1 MPSLQPKPAP
11 ASETTSPSEW
21 VTQWAHLVPAGAT
34 LLDVAC
40 GSGRHL
46 RWFAARGVRVTGVDR
61 SPEAVAA
68 AQAAGCGLLADLEAE
83 AWPLTGRTFDA
94 VLVTNYLHRP
104 LLPTL
109 VGSVAPGGVLIYE
122 TFAQGQE
129 TVGRPARA
137 DFLLAPG
144 ELLSACHGLH
154 VVAYEDG
161 WLPTPRR
168 VQRIVAR
175 RAPTDG
181 TPAAPALGSTL
192 SPHTGPLHLRG

>member
-1 MPSLQPKPAP
+1 MPNPPAP
-11 ASETTSPSEW
+11 VPAPETTPPSDW
-21 VTQWAHLVPAGAT
+21 VKRWAHLVSAGAT

-46 RWFAARGVRVTGVDR
+46 RWFAMRGVRVTGVDR

-68 AQAAGCGLLADLEAE
+68 AQSVGTGLLADLETD
-83 AWPLTGRTFDA
+83 AWPLPGLTFDA

-104 LLPTL
+104 LLPAI
-109 VGSVAPGGVLIYE
+109 VASVAPGGVLIYE

-129 TVGRPARA
+129 TVGRPARS

-144 ELLSACHGLH
+144 ELLVACEGLH

-161 WLPTPRR
+161 WLPAPRR

-175 RAPTDG
+175 RAPADG
-181 TPAAPALGSTL
+181 SPAAPALNETL
-192 SPHTGPLHLRG
+192 APHAGPLHLRG

>member
-1 MPSLQPKPAP
+1 MPN
-11 ASETTSPSEW
+11 SENTTPPSDW
-21 VTQWAHLVPAGAT
+21 VQRWAHLVPAGAT

-68 AQAAGCGLLADLEAE
+68 AELCGTGLLADLEADP
-83 AWPLTGRTFDA
+83 WPLPGRRFDA
-94 VLVTNYLHRP
+94 VLVTHYLHRP
-104 LLPTL
+104 LLPA
-109 VGSVAPGGVLIYE
+109 VVASVAPGGVLIYE
-122 TFAQGQE
+122 TFAQGQQ

-137 DFLLAPG
+137 EFLLAPG
-144 ELLSACHGLH
+144 ELLRACQGLH

-161 WLPTPRR
+161 WLPAPRR

-175 RAPTDG
+175 RLPAEGVPMA
-181 TPAAPALGSTL
+181 PAALALTDTHP
-192 SPHTGPLHLRG
+192 PHTGPLHPRG

>member
-1 MPSLQPKPAP
+1 MRQPPPPLHPPESDAPSG
-11 ASETTSPSEW
+11 W
-21 VTQWAHLVPAGAT
+21 VRRWAHLVPAGAT

-46 RWFAARGVRVTGVDR
+46 RWFAERDVRVTGVDR

-68 AQAAGCGLLADLEAE
+68 AQAVGVGLLADLETGD
-83 AWPLTGRTFDA
+83 WPLPGRRFDA
-94 VLVTNYLHRP
+94 VLVTHYLHRP
-104 LLPTL
+104 LVPAI
-109 VGSVAPGGVLIYE
+109 VASVAAGGVLIYE

-129 TVGRPARA
+129 TVGRPARS

-144 ELLSACHGLH
+144 ELLTACQGLQ

-161 WLPTPRR
+161 WLPLPRR

-175 RAPTDG
+175 RAPADG
-181 TPAAPALGSTL
+181 ETVASALEAPAPPPTR
-192 SPHTGPLHLRG
+192 PLHPRG

>member
-1 MPSLQPKPAP
+1 MPLPTSPAP
-11 ASETTSPSEW
+11 TLETTLPSDW
-21 VTQWAHLVPAGAT
+21 VRRWAHLVPAGAT

-46 RWFAARGVRVTGVDR
+46 RWFAARGVQVTGVDR

-68 AQAAGCGLLADLEAE
+68 ARSAGVGVLADLEADP
-83 AWPLTGRTFDA
+83 WPLPGRGFDA

-104 LLPTL
+104 LLTAIL
-109 VGSVAPGGVLIYE
+109 ESVAPGGLLIYE

-137 DFLLAPG
+137 EFLLAPG
-144 ELLSACHGLH
+144 ELLSACRGMH

-161 WLPTPRR
+161 WLQTPRR

-175 RAPTDG
+175 RAPADG
-181 TPAAPALGSTL
+181 TPAATALEESPT
-192 SPHTGPLHLRG
+192 PHTGPLHPRG

>member
-1 MPSLQPKPAP
+1 MPLPPTAP
-11 ASETTSPSEW
+11 PDTETTPPSDW
-21 VTQWAHLVPAGAT
+21 VRQWTHLVPAGAT

-46 RWFAARGVRVTGVDR
+46 RWFAARGVVVTGVDR

-68 AQAAGCGLLADLEAE
+68 AQSVGVGLLADLEAN
-83 AWPLTGRTFDA
+83 AWPLPGRSFDA

-104 LLPTL
+104 LLPAI
-109 VGSVAPGGVLIYE
+109 VGSLAPGGVLIYE

-144 ELLSACHGLH
+144 ELLTACQGLH

-161 WLPTPRR
+161 WLPAPRR

-175 RAPTDG
+175 RAPADG
-181 TPAAPALGSTL
+181 EPTATALKETL
-192 SPHTGPLHLRG
+192 PPHTRPLHPRG